1 MTHHIKYASKA
12 ALILAFMMYSVSSLA
27 EDNIIINNNTQPTQQ
42 SSNNCNPPQSDPN
55 AVKQGVYYG
64 TNPTGGIDTTI
75 TTGEKQP
82 YIVDN
87 NCNNNNAVIQP
98 FVYGP
103 VVPNRPHGRR

>member
-1 MTHHIKYASKA
+1 MTYKVKHAIKAVF
-12 ALILAFMMYSVSSLA
+12 ILSFIMYSDGCLA
-27 EDNIIINNNTQPTQQ
+27 EDNVIINNNTQPSQQ

-103 VVPNRPHGRR
+103 GSNRPHRR